1 MVDKSILKEKE
12 SRLIIGSPGCGKT
25 TRLLNII
32 DEELSAGTH
41 HNRIAFVSF
50 SVAAI
55 EEAISR
61 ASSRF
66 RIPRRDL
73 RYFKTLH
80 SLAFLIQGLK
90 KENAF
95 EWPQRKDFAKLN
107 RLRLTYNSKEDSG
120 FQTPDDK
127 LMDLI
132 NLARVMRMSIKDT
145 LKYARK
151 TSEVELGKA
160 LRIDEAF
167 ENYKSSNN
175 LFDYTDTILS
185 VVEGEFVLPELD
197 HLIVDEAQDLSKLQW
212 DFVFKLA
219 ENAKK
224 VTIAGDDKQAINIF
238 AGADVDTF
246 LHLDIPMEVLAQS
259 YRIPTNVH
267 KLANRIV
274 KKIKGKYSVDWIPRE
289 GESGN
294 VYKINMLPV
303 RTIEKSDESWL
314 ILARNKAMLTET
326 CENFIKRGIPFCL
339 NNLPPIDLRYVTAIN
354 LFIEADGDF
363 KNITEKQAKKLKT
376 YLPKNYEEQYLK
388 KEWYIGLT
396 GVPRDVRV
404 YVKKLMNNGI
414 DIDNLTTSKIRL
426 STIHKAKGSEADN
439 VIFINQYSQAV
450 ENELLF
456 NPDGEYRV
464 VFVAITRVIKNLYIL
479 ENQINKRYDF

>member
-1 MVDKSILKEKE
+1 MPTKDILKERE
-12 SRLIIGSPGCGKT
+12 SKLIIGSPGCGKT
-25 TRLLNII
+25 TKLLNII
-32 DEELSAGTH
+32 DEELSSGTH

-66 RIPRRDL
+66 RIPRREL

-80 SLAFLIQGLK
+80 SLAFLVQGLK

-95 EWPQRKDFAKLN
+95 EWPQRREFAKLN
-107 RLRLTYNSKEDSG
+107 RLKLTYCGKEDTG

-132 NLARVMRMSIKDT
+132 NLARVMRMSVKDT
-145 LKYARK
+145 IRFARK
-151 TSEVELGKA
+151 TADVELGKA
-160 LRIDEAF
+160 LRIEEAF

-224 VTIAGDDKQAINIF
+224 VTIAGDDKQAINMF
-238 AGADVDTF
+238 AGADVNTF
-246 LHLDIPMEVLAQS
+246 LHLDIPMEILAQS
-259 YRIPTNVH
+259 YRIPKNVH
-267 KLANRIV
+267 KLANKIV
-274 KKIKGKYSVDWIPRE
+274 KKIKGKYNVEWIPRE
-289 GESGN
+289 EEGN
-294 VYKINMLPV
+294 VYKINMLPIK
-303 RTIEKSDESWL
+303 RIENSEESWM
-314 ILARNKAMLTET
+314 ILARNKAMLDES
-326 CENFIKRGIPFCL
+326 CRVLIEKGIPFSI
-339 NNLPPIDLRYVTAIN
+339 NNLPPIDLKYLTAIN

-363 KNITEKQAKKLKT
+363 KNLTEKQVKKLKN
-376 YLPKNYEEQYLK
+376 YLPKNKEEQAIE
-388 KEWYIGLT
+388 KEWYLGLT
-396 GVPRDVRV
+396 GVPRDIRK
-404 YVKKLMNNGI
+404 YVKKLMDKGI
-414 DIDNLTTSKIRL
+414 DIDNLTTSRVRL